1 MNAERIVALR
11 RDRWA
16 RLGAL
21 LERVQARSVAALEPL
36 EVREFARLY
45 REAAADLARLRTAG
59 ADPDVEQYLER
70 LVAGGHNA
78 LYRSGGEEGGGSGLG
93 TFLLHGF
100 PALVRRSAAPL
111 AAAAAVWVLGVLL
124 SYAVSLVRP
133 DLARDLCPQQYL
145 DRAEAA
151 VAERA
156 QGGEAV
162 YVRMDP
168 AFTPLWS
175 STLVANNVQATFVVF
190 AFGITAGVGTA
201 LLLLLNGVLFGAVAA
216 VFAGEGVAGVFW
228 TFVAAH
234 GPVEIPAFLI
244 AGAAGLRL
252 GGALIRPGA
261 RTRRDALVHEAV
273 DAGRLLGGTTVLLL
287 AAALLEAFVS
297 PSGLPPWLKAA
308 TGLCAGGIVLA
319 WILLGGR
326 GDRGGEA
333 EEEMPVFGAARSA
346 SSSSVPGT
354 GRSPPR

>member
-21 LERVQARSVAALEPL
+21 LDRVQARGPAGLGPP
-36 EVREFARLY
+36 EVREFGRLY

-59 ADPDVEQYLER
+59 ADPEIERYVER

-78 LYRSGGEEGGGSGLG
+78 LYRAGGEGAGGVGLG
-93 TFLLHGF
+93 RFLLRGF
-100 PALVRRSAAPL
+100 PALVRRSGGAVAT
-111 AAAAAVWVLGVLL
+111 AAAVWVLGVLL
-124 SYAVSLVRP
+124 AYAVAVVRP

-156 QGGEAV
+156 AEGRAV

-252 GGALIRPGA
+252 GGALLRPGM
-261 RTRRDALVHEAV
+261 RTRRDALVREAV
-273 DAGRLLGGTTVLLL
+273 DAGRLLGGTTVLLVV
-287 AAALLEAFVS
+287 AALVEAFVS
-297 PSGLPPWLKAA
+297 PSAMPPWGKAA
-308 TGLCAGGIVLA
+308 VGLGAGGAVLA

-326 GDRGGEA
+326 GEA
-333 EEEMPVFGAARSA
+333 EEEGEEEIPGMGSAAA
-346 SSSSVPGT
+346 AAA
-354 GRSPPR
+354 PR

>member
-1 MNAERIVALR
+1 MSAESLVARR

-16 RLGAL
+16 RLGEL
-21 LERVQARSVAALEPL
+21 LLRVQGRGLDSLAPG

-45 REAAADLARLRTAG
+45 RESAADLARLRTAG
-59 ADPDVEQYLER
+59 AEPEVEQYLER

-78 LYRSGGEEGGGSGLG
+78 LYRGGAEGPRAGGLG
-93 TFLLHGF
+93 RFLLHGF
-100 PALVRRSAAPL
+100 PALVRRSASPL
-111 AAAAAVWVLGVLL
+111 AAAAALWLLGVVLA
-124 SYAVSLVRP
+124 YVVCTVRP
-133 DLARDLCPQQYL
+133 DLSRDLCPRAYL

-151 VAERA
+151 VMERA
-156 QGGEAV
+156 RSGEAS

-168 AFTPLWS
+168 AFLPLWS

-190 AFGITAGVGTA
+190 AFGITAGFGTA
-201 LLLLLNGVLFGAVAA
+201 AMLLLNGVLFGAVAA

-244 AGAAGLRL
+244 AAAAGLRL
-252 GGALIRPGA
+252 GGALLRPGA

-287 AAALLEAFVS
+287 AAAVIEAAVS
-297 PSGLPPWLKAA
+297 PSALPAA
-308 TGLCAGGIVLA
+308 AKVAVGIACGAGVLA

-326 GDRGGEA
+326 GGGAA
-333 EEEMPVFGAARSA
+333 EETLPLPSLAAGRSPGPSAGPPRSA
-346 SSSSVPGT
+346 SSP
-354 GRSPPR
+354 